1 MTTPE
6 KQGKGLHDQIER
18 DPNALLDRVAVLQNR
33 VKALGIAATLSELD
47 QKAFMDDLWGE
58 DDHSD
63 KG

>member
-6 KQGKGLHDQIER
+6 KQGKGLRDKIER
-18 DPNALLDRVAVLQNR
+18 DPNALSERVAVLQSK
-33 VKALGIAATLSELD
+33 VKALGNAATLSESD

-58 DDHSD
+58 DGHSG